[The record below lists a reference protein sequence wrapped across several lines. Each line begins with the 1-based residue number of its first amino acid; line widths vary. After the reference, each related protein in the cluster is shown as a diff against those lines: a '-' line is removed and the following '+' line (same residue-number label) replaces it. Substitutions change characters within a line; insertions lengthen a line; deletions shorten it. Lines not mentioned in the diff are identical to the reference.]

1 MKNGQFFSLS
11 ISPNIEDIF
20 QLSLSLSS
28 DTSLHFLSSFPLK
41 QINSLCHGFPQYKS
55 PETSLKRSQ
64 NDQLACGQMG
74 TFCTVE
80 LRFTDNR
87 VIRILRYYEQF
98 ALSLGKE
105 SSQIF
110 SEFNPLDANTR

>member
-11 ISPNIEDIF
+11 ISPNMEDIF

-28 DTSLHFLSSFPLK
+28 DTSLDFLSSFPLK

-110 SEFNPLDANTR
+110 SEFNPLDADTR